1 MAHEDVVWCRD
12 EGTGLRA
19 CIAIHSTALGPSLGG
34 VRFRPYATEDEALT
48 DVLRLSKG
56 MTYKHAVCGNDLGG
70 GKSVIIGDP
79 KTDRTDE
86 LIRRFGRFVEEQG
99 GRYLTAE
106 DVGTTQADMD
116 LIREET
122 SYVTGVTGGS
132 GDPSPATAWG
142 VLHAMHAVAAHV
154 WGSPSLDGRHIVVS
168 GAGKVGRALIG
179 HLLDAGARVSVADPF
194 STVDGVDMIDPA
206 TAHTVECDV
215 FSPNAYGG
223 VLSAQTIPE
232 LRCAAVCGAANNQ
245 LATPE
250 DGSRLHERGVL
261 YAPDYVVNAG
271 GVINIADE
279 LRGRYDRER
288 AWARVAGIGETI
300 TGVLRTADDEGI
312 TPAEAADRIAERRIA
327 AKA

>member
-12 EGTGLRA
+12 ERTGLRA
-19 CIAIHSTALGPSLGG
+19 CIAIHSTVLGPSLGG
-34 VRFRPYATEDEALT
+34 VRFRPYASEDEALS
-48 DVLRLSKG
+48 DVLRLSEG

-79 KTDRTDE
+79 RTDRTDE

-142 VLHAMHAVAAHV
+142 VLHAMQAVAAHV
-154 WGSPSLDGRHIVVS
+154 WGEPSLAGRHVVVS

-179 HLLDAGARVSVADPF
+179 HLLDVGARVSAADPVT
-194 STVDGVDMIDPA
+194 TVDGVEMIDPA
-206 TAHTVECDV
+206 TAHTVACDV

-250 DGSRLHERGVL
+250 DGSRIHERGVL

-288 AWARVAGIGETI
+288 AWARVAGIGETMA
-300 TGVLRTADDEGI
+300 GVLRTADDEGI

-327 AKA
+327 GSS